1 MTITEQHI
9 EQLYKFTRQHY
20 VEYYDLQTELVD
32 HMANDIEAIWDEN
45 PHISFEEARDKA
57 FKKFGVFGFMDV
69 VEAREK
75 AMHKKYFKLLLSYA
89 KDWFR
94 LPQVLLTISLL
105 LGFYTLFRTELGG
118 IILGVSFIV
127 FFVFYLVVGVHF
139 ALKRKRDKKENKKVW
154 LFEQIIF
161 SNVIWWGTIYAP
173 QLINISKAFDTL
185 SYSMIWSA
193 LYAILITLAI
203 IYIYITAII
212 IPKNAQ
218 IHLKETYPEY
228 NM

>member
-32 HMANDIEAIWDEN
+32 HMANDIEAIWEEN
-45 PHISFEEARDKA
+45 PHLSFEEARDKS

-118 IILGVSFIV
+118 HNFG
-127 FFVFYLVVGVHF
+127 
-139 ALKRKRDKKENKKVW
+139 
-154 LFEQIIF
+154 
-161 SNVIWWGTIYAP
+161 SNVIYCFGL
-173 QLINISKAFDTL
+173 QHCNG
-185 SYSMIWSA
+185 
-193 LYAILITLAI
+193 
-203 IYIYITAII
+203 
-212 IPKNAQ
+212 N
-218 IHLKETYPEY
+218 
-228 NM
+228 